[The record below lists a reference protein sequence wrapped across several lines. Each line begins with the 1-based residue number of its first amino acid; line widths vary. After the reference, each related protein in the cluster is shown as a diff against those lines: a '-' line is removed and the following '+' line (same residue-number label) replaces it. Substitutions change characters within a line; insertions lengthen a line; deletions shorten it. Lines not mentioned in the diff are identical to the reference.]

1 MRNAFA
7 QKLAELQQIQNELVL
22 VYGDIGNKLFDKF
35 KSLDNS
41 KYINAGIAEA
51 SMISMAAGLAKGGFR
66 PVVYTINSFLYLKSI
81 EQIKLDI
88 CYPELPVIMV
98 GTGGGFA
105 YSELGTTHHS
115 LEDIGILSTIPNL
128 QILNPADSY
137 EVQSALQWAITSN
150 RPTYIRIGKKGEELI
165 HDEDINAH
173 DQHFGP
179 FQLIDN
185 LNAKSAVLSTGTISR
200 NALSATMIANNTKE
214 VDFWSFPQIKPLN
227 MDFIIKKLTKYST
240 IIVIEEHNSFGGL
253 GSILS
258 FQIHKTNNMKIKLH
272 SINSQDKFHTAAG
285 SLSDI
290 RIKLKLNPDEICKV
304 IEAN

>member
-51 SMISMAAGLAKGGFR
+51 SMISTAAGLAKGGFR
-66 PVVYTINSFLYLKSI
+66 PIVYTINSFLYLKSI

-137 EVQSALQWAITSN
+137 EVQSALQWAIKSN

-165 HDEDINAH
+165 HDKEINAH

-179 FQLIDN
+179 FQLINN

-200 NALSATMIANNTKE
+200 NALSATMIANTTKE

-240 IIVIEEHNSFGGL
+240 IIIIEEHNSFGGL

-272 SINSQDKFHTAAG
+272 FINSQDKFHTAAG

-290 RIKLKLNPDEICKV
+290 RIKLKLNSDEICKI

>member
-7 QKLAELQQIQNELVL
+7 QKLAELQQIQNQLVL

-137 EVQSALQWAITSN
+137 EVQSALQWAINSN

-165 HDEDINAH
+165 HDKDINAH

-200 NALSATMIANNTKE
+200 NALSATMIANTTKE

-227 MDFIIKKLTKYST
+227 MDFIINKLTKYST

-258 FQIHKTNNMKIKLH
+258 FQIHKTNNMKVKLH
-272 SINSQDKFHTAAG
+272 FINSQDKFHTAAG

-290 RIKLKLNPDEICKV
+290 RIKLKLNPDEIFKV

>member
-7 QKLAELQQIQNELVL
+7 QKLTELQQIQNELVL

-66 PVVYTINSFLYLKSI
+66 PIVYTINSFLYLKSI
-81 EQIKLDI
+81 EQIKLDV

-128 QILNPADSY
+128 QILIPADNY
-137 EVQSALQWAITSN
+137 EVQSALQWAINSN
-150 RPTYIRIGKKGEELI
+150 RPTYIRIGKKDEELI
-165 HDEDINAH
+165 HDEQINVH
-173 DQHFGP
+173 DSHFGP
-179 FQLIDN
+179 FQLIN
-185 LNAKSAVLSTGTISR
+185 NQYAKSAVLSVGTISR
-200 NALSATMIANNTKE
+200 NALSAARIANTIKE
-214 VDFWSFPQIKPLN
+214 VDFWSFPQVKPLD

-240 IIVIEEHNSFGGL
+240 IFIVEEHTSFGGL
-253 GSILS
+253 GSILA
-258 FQIHKTNNMKIKLH
+258 FQIHKNNMKIKLH
-272 SINSQDKFHTAAG
+272 FMNSQDEFHTAAG
-285 SLSDI
+285 SLCNI
-290 RIKLKLNPDEICKV
+290 RTKLKLNSEEISKI
-304 IEAN
+304 IETN